1 MSDLQIRFLMKRLFT
16 TCIKSRKLKTE
27 LWGGAMQL
35 RFLGFV
41 SFCRQ
46 VRMKAKVAID
56 RININVKPGRFARYF

>member
-1 MSDLQIRFLMKRLFT
+1 MSDLQIKFLMKRLFT
-16 TCIKSRKLKTE
+16 TWSRKLKTE
-27 LWGGAMQL
+27 LWGVAMQL

-56 RININVKPGRFARYF
+56 RIDVKPGRFTRYF